1 MTQRLSKVSL
11 GRTMATKALVDA
23 LAGAHKDENVPKI
36 LAPYFTRHS
45 QGDWGDMRPGDCQAN
60 ETALEHQDR
69 VMSAYRTEMGVNF
82 WIITDPGWATTTA
95 LLPEDY

>member
-1 MTQRLSKVSL
+1 MTQRLFKVSL
-11 GRTMATKALVDA
+11 GRTLATKALVDA
-23 LAGAHKDENVPKI
+23 LSGAHEDENVPKV
-36 LAPYFTRHS
+36 LAPYFMRHAK
-45 QGDWGDMRPGDCQAN
+45 GDWGDMPPEDCQAN

>member
-11 GRTMATKALVDA
+11 GRTLATKALMDA
-23 LAGAHKDENVPKI
+23 LARAHEDENVPRV

-45 QGDWGDMRPGDCQAN
+45 QGDWGDMPPEDCLAN
-60 ETALEHQDR
+60 EAALEHQDR
-69 VMSAYRTEMGVNF
+69 VMSAYRTEMGVSF
-82 WIITDPGWATTTA
+82 WIITEPGWAATTA

>member
-1 MTQRLSKVSL
+1 MIQGPFKVSV

-23 LAGAHKDENVPKI
+23 LAGAHEDENVAKV

-45 QGDWGDMRPGDCQAN
+45 QGDWGNVPPEDCQAN
-60 ETALEHQDR
+60 EAALEHQDR
-69 VMSAYRTEMGVNF
+69 VMSAYLTEIGVSF
-82 WIITDPGWATTTA
+82 WIITDPGWAATAA

>member
-1 MTQRLSKVSL
+1 MAQRLSKVSL

-23 LAGAHKDENVPKI
+23 LAGAHEDENVPKI
-36 LAPYFTRHS
+36 LGPVFTRHS
-45 QGDWGDMRPGDCQAN
+45 QGDWGDMSPGDCESN
-60 ETALEHQDR
+60 EEALEHQDR

-82 WIITDPGWATTTA
+82 WIITDPGWAATTA

>member
-1 MTQRLSKVSL
+1 MTPRLSKVSL

-23 LAGAHKDENVPKI
+23 LAGAHEDENVPKI
-36 LAPYFTRHS
+36 LAPYFMRHAK
-45 QGDWGDMRPGDCQAN
+45 GDWGDMSHGDCQLN
-60 ETALEHQDR
+60 EEALKHQDR